1 MQGISAKTTV
11 IMRRFRSSASRTWV
25 FPFVT
30 SPGVKRS
37 VSCASHSGYVHIGL
51 FENEANQYADY
62 VLPVASGIEKGGISR
77 ASEERRI
84 VWNDKLIEPPGEA
97 RADGRRKR

>member
-1 MQGISAKTTV
+1 MKDESWPLPPLEDCSWEPDGH
-11 IMRRFRSSASRTWV
+11 F
-25 FPFVT
+25 
-30 SPGVKRS
+30 
-37 VSCASHSGYVHIGL
+37 L

-62 VLPVASGIEKGGISR
+62 VLPVASGVEKGGISR

-97 RADGRRKR
+97 RSDGWIWIELGKRLGFGDVLKEEYKDTA